1 MKKNSVCT
9 QCHIYKEGIFV
20 CFFLSFFFLI
30 TEGSAGKTMWFLS
43 IEYSSSTMVKM
54 V

>member
-1 MKKNSVCT
+1 VPYLQRRN
-9 QCHIYKEGIFV
+9 FV
-20 CFFLSFFFLI
+20 FVSPFFFLI